1 MWGSGVTRE
10 NSILGF
16 LEQKLDPKG
25 SYEIVNAA
33 VVGYSTYQELLN
45 LQQNIVPLKPNI
57 VLVNFCEN
65 DLLPTE
71 DPFKN
76 ARQIHVQYLNH
87 LLEDRNLKFTPQ
99 EESGIKDLIR
109 TFQSAELVWPA
120 VNKFQEQSPDQSD
133 LAWKVFVLIPMAR
146 MAELSK
152 KAGIRLIYLFIPP
165 RGHSVLY
172 AQAVEQLKKL
182 LTEKRRGVPGST
194 SSAGP
199 RLQRSY
205 NHKK

>member
-45 LQQNIVPLKPNI
+45 LQQNILPLKPSI

-87 LLEDRNLKFTPQ
+87 LLEDRNLKFTRFIFKRKNAGKGAALRTGI
-99 EESGIKDLIR
+99 EEARGDIVLTRTRIWSTTHGNIPDSSNPLLRDTPMSCMAHDFYPGRIESYFSGIR
-109 TFQSAELVWPA
+109 
-120 VNKFQEQSPDQSD
+120 
-133 LAWKVFVLIPMAR
+133 
-146 MAELSK
+146 
-152 KAGIRLIYLFIPP
+152 
-165 RGHSVLY
+165 
-172 AQAVEQLKKL
+172 
-182 LTEKRRGVPGST
+182 
-194 SSAGP
+194 
-199 RLQRSY
+199 
-205 NHKK
+205 